1 MAIVKYIVTTAVHVQ
16 LKRGMIRV
24 GISRSQRSVAATIVS
39 SSSGIMV
46 EGSVGE
52 IVYSV
57 VQLR

>member
-1 MAIVKYIVTTAVHVQ
+1 MAIVEYIVTPAVHVQ

-24 GISRSQRSVAATIVS
+24 GISISQRSVAATIVS

>member
-24 GISRSQRSVAATIVS
+24 GISISQRSGAATIVS

-46 EGSVGE
+46 KGSVGG